1 MKCVTIIHIFY
12 YELLDELSE
21 AVKNIQNI
29 ENDTYITISENLKSR
44 SEEIKG
50 KFPNATLLIV
60 SNVGYD
66 VWPFLY
72 VLGKINL
79 DEYDFIV
86 KLHTKGN
93 ALGKLKNVYIDRH
106 EWRRR
111 LLNFVSSK
119 ENFGKTLE
127 LFKNNHVGAVSDQLV
142 IYEYQHDLEKRFYG
156 KIKELMLEFGFEYKP
171 EQQFIAGTMF
181 MARASLFKY
190 LQGIFSEG
198 DFSLP
203 DKEHTGGLP
212 HVLERIFGYSV
223 CAQGYKIVSYDG
235 KSPDQE
241 YKKNKL
247 KNFFFQKKYTTHHTV
262 LKILCVPVY
271 FKKRRD
277 L

>member
-12 YELLDELSE
+12 YDLLDELSA
-21 AVKNIQNI
+21 AVKNIQNL
-29 ENDTYITISENLKSR
+29 ENDIYITIPESLKSR
-44 SEEIKG
+44 TEEIKG
-50 KFPNATLLIV
+50 KFPGATLLTV

-66 VWPFLY
+66 IWPFLY
-72 VLGKINL
+72 VLGKVDL

-93 ALGKLKNVYIDRH
+93 AHGKLKNVSIDRA

-111 LLNFVSSK
+111 LLNFISSK
-119 ENFGKTLE
+119 DNFFKTLE
-127 LFKNNHVGAVSDQLV
+127 LFKNNDVGAVSDHLV
-142 IYEYQHDLEKRFYG
+142 IYEYQHDLEKRFYEVIR
-156 KIKELMLEFGFEYKP
+156 KLMLEFGFEYTQ
-171 EQQFIAGTMF
+171 ENQFVAGTMF

-190 LQGIFSEG
+190 LQGAFSEA
-198 DFSLP
+198 DFSMP
-203 DKEHTGGLP
+203 DKEHSGGLP

-223 CAQGYKIVSYDG
+223 CAQGYKIVSFDG

-271 FKKRRD
+271 FKKR
-277 L
+277 

>member
-93 ALGKLKNVYIDRH
+93 AHGKLKNVCIDRH

-142 IYEYQHDLEKRFYG
+142 IYDYHHDLEKRFYE
-156 KIKELMLEFGFEYKP
+156 KIRGLMLEFGFEYKS
-171 EQQFIAGTMF
+171 EYQFIAGTMF

-190 LQGIFSEG
+190 LLGAFSEG
-198 DFSLP
+198 DFFFP
-203 DKEHTGGLP
+203 DKEHSGGLP

-223 CAQGYKIVSYDG
+223 CAQGYKIVSFDG
-235 KSPDQE
+235 KSPEQE

-277 L
+277 I